1 MQPSRRR
8 SRIQSDKARAVEEDG
23 VQERVGKYEI
33 RRELGQG
40 AASVVYLAYDAFY
53 KAELAVKVYRPDH
66 GTPGRVSSQFV
77 AEAAL
82 AGKLCH
88 PHIVAILDAVTED
101 ERSYVAMEYVPGG
114 NLHRYTS
121 PGRLLPVSDV
131 IQIGFKCCGALD
143 YAFRAGVV
151 HRDIKPA
158 NILVSD
164 GTDVKV
170 ADFGAAFVYAELTT
184 QRNRVGSP
192 SYIAPEQIRDETLTH
207 QSDMFSLGV
216 VMYEMLSGYKPFR
229 GDDAID
235 TMHRV
240 LNTTPLPLPVL
251 RPELPR
257 ELDAIIQ
264 RMLQKQPA
272 DRYTNW
278 ADLALDIARV
288 GRLSVYDQSIPD
300 SEKFTALRQSPLLDA
315 LTDAE
320 LWELSRSAQWRRVHS
335 NTALVSEGDA
345 GDSLYILGHGE
356 AKVTFQGRLLD
367 VLRAGESFGEMAYI
381 RGDTGRRQATV
392 QTTTEALV
400 AEFPRSALDGLSLG
414 CQLHLMRALLG
425 SMADRLA
432 MSNARLARAT
442 AAS

>member
-1 MQPSRRR
+1 
-8 SRIQSDKARAVEEDG
+8 VE
-23 VQERVGKYEI
+23 QRVGKYEV

-53 KAELAVKVYRPDH
+53 NAELAVKVYRPDH
-66 GTPGRVSSQFV
+66 GAPGRISSQFI

-82 AGKLCH
+82 AGKLSH
-88 PHIVAILDAVTED
+88 PHIVTILDAVTED

-114 NLHRYTS
+114 NLHRYTA

-131 IQIGFKCCGALD
+131 VQIGFKCCGALD

-158 NILVSD
+158 NILVYE

-170 ADFGAAFVYAELTT
+170 ADFGAAFVYADVTT

-192 SYIAPEQIRDETLTH
+192 SYIAPEQIRDEPLTH

-216 VMYEMLSGYKPFR
+216 VMYELLSGYKPFR

-240 LNTTPLPLPVL
+240 LHTTPLPLAAL

-257 ELDAIIQ
+257 ELDAIVQ
-264 RMLQKQPA
+264 RMLQKQPG
-272 DRYTNW
+272 DRYANW

-288 GRLSVYDQSIPD
+288 GRLSVYDQTITD
-300 SEKFTALRQSPLLDA
+300 SDKFTALRGSTLLAA

-320 LWELSRSAQWRRVHS
+320 LWELSRSGQWRRMPS
-335 NTALVSEGDA
+335 NTVLVGEGDA
-345 GDSLYILGHGE
+345 GDSLFILGRGE

-367 VLRAGESFGEMAYI
+367 VLRPGESFGEMAYV
-381 RGDTGRRQATV
+381 RGESGRRQATV
-392 QTTTEALV
+392 QTSTEALI
-400 AEFPRSALDGLSLG
+400 AEFPRRALEALSLG

-442 AAS
+442 VAS

>member
-1 MQPSRRR
+1 
-8 SRIQSDKARAVEEDG
+8 
-23 VQERVGKYEI
+23 VQESGVEQRVGKYEV

-40 AASVVYLAYDAFY
+40 AASVVYLAYDVFY
-53 KAELAVKVYRPDH
+53 NAELAVKVYRPDH
-66 GTPGRVSSQFV
+66 GAPGRISSQFV
-77 AEAAL
+77 TEAAL

-88 PHIVAILDAVTED
+88 PHIVTILDAVTED

-121 PGRLLPVSDV
+121 PGRLLPVPDV
-131 IQIGFKCCGALD
+131 VQIAFKCCGALD

-164 GTDVKV
+164 GTDIKL
-170 ADFGAAFVYAELTT
+170 ADFGAAFVHGDLTT

-192 SYIAPEQIRDETLTH
+192 SYIAPEQIRDEPLTH

-229 GDDAID
+229 GEDAID

-240 LNTTPLPLPVL
+240 LNATPLPLAAL

-264 RMLQKQPA
+264 RMLQKQPD
-272 DRYTNW
+272 DRYGNW

-288 GRLSVYDQSIPD
+288 GRLSVYDQTITD
-300 SEKFTALRQSPLLDA
+300 SDKFTALRGSPLLSA

-320 LWELSRSAQWRRVHS
+320 LWELSRSGRWRRMPS
-335 NTALVSEGDA
+335 NAVQVSEGEA
-345 GDSLYILGHGE
+345 GDSLFILGRGE

-381 RGDTGRRQATV
+381 RGESGRRQATV
-392 QTTTEALV
+392 QTSTEALI
-400 AEFPRSALDGLSLG
+400 AEFPRSALESLSLG

-442 AAS
+442 ATG